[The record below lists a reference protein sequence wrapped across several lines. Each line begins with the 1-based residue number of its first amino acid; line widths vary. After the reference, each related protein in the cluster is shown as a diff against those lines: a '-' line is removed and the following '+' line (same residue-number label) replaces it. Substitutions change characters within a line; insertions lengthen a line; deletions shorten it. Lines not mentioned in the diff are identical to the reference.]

1 MHLIERRWPWRIAAV
16 TATAVLASACGTVLH
31 AGGPYQLATTPTVP
45 DTVTILHGPL
55 QATVNNDG
63 TACVW
68 ATAGMHQTAVI
79 WPAGFTARGNPVTIY
94 DTTGKRFAVTGKPV
108 DLAGGQV
115 MSTQKRPVRGCDG
128 LSQSIAARPLTTPH
142 EASAG
147 SQEYDQSQVS
157 DMAGIVYTDRDLFG
171 GLWADPDTH
180 VVTIYVPDKVDA
192 KAVAK
197 LLPQLSGA
205 TPPVQPAPGMTHYR
219 VGLLTGGPSLATLD
233 HVISQV
239 KASSGWSDF
248 VQNNV
253 VAYGVDQ
260 ERQTA
265 NFQVDIITP
274 SVSGAAVAQ
283 FGKLMSLE
291 ASYSPA
297 PTQPPLPPGAVR
309 YRIAAAPRPGLGYML
324 ALITGTLGGQ
334 ANKDG
339 TACFWIGNG
348 TDRYAI
354 SWPYGYSALGPPLS
368 VYNDKA
374 KVIGR
379 IGQHLSLG
387 GGGGPDGAPNPLG
400 CHGTFNGVWSA
411 APN

>member
-1 MHLIERRWPWRIAAV
+1 MVAV
-16 TATAVLASACGTVLH
+16 SATAVLASACGAVPH
-31 AGGPYQLATTPTVP
+31 VGGPYQIATTPTVP
-45 DTVTILHGPL
+45 DTATILHGPL
-55 QATVNNDG
+55 GATVNNDG

-94 DTTGKRFAVTGKPV
+94 DAAGKRFAVTGKPV

-128 LSQSIAARPLTTPH
+128 LSQSVAAFPLTTPH
-142 EASAG
+142 PASAG
-147 SQEYDQSQVS
+147 SQEYDQSLVS
-157 DMAGIVYTDRDLFG
+157 DLARIVYTHRDLFG

-180 VVTIYVPDKVDA
+180 VVTIYVPDKVDP
-192 KAVAK
+192 KGVAR

-205 TPPVQPAPGMTHYR
+205 TANVQSASGITHYR

-233 HVISQV
+233 DVIAQV

-248 VQNNV
+248 MQNNV
-253 VAYGVDQ
+253 VGYGVDQ

-265 NFQVDIITP
+265 NFQVSFITP

-291 ASYSPA
+291 TSYSPA
-297 PTQPPLPPGAVR
+297 PTQPQLSPGAVR

-324 ALITGTLGGQ
+324 ALTTGTLGGQ
-334 ANKDG
+334 PNKDG

-348 TDRYAI
+348 TDRSAI
-354 SWPYGYSALGPPLS
+354 FWPYGYSALGPPLS

-374 KVIGR
+374 KPIGR

-387 GGGGPDGAPNPLG
+387 GGNGPDGTPNPPG
-400 CHGTFNGVWSA
+400 CYGTFKGIWFA
-411 APN
+411 APD

>member
-1 MHLIERRWPWRIAAV
+1 VRIAAA
-16 TATAVLASACGTVLH
+16 TATAVLASACATVPH
-31 AGGPYQLATTPTVP
+31 VGGPYQLATTSTVP

-55 QATVNNDG
+55 KATVNNDR

-94 DTTGKRFAVTGKPV
+94 DATGKRFAVIGKPV

-115 MSTQKRPVRGCDG
+115 MSTQKRPVRGCEG

-147 SQEYDQSQVS
+147 SQEYDESQVS
-157 DMAGIVYTDRDLFG
+157 DMAGIVYTNRDLFG

-180 VVTIYVPDKVDA
+180 VVTIYVPDKVDP

-205 TPPVQPAPGMTHYR
+205 TPLVQPVPGMTRYR
-219 VGLLTGGPSLATLD
+219 VGLLTDGPSLATLD
-233 HVISQV
+233 DVISQV

-248 VQNNV
+248 MRNNV
-253 VAYGVDQ
+253 AGYGVDQ

-265 NFQVDIITP
+265 NFQVSFITP

-291 ASYSPA
+291 TSYYPA
-297 PTQPPLPPGAVR
+297 PTQPPLSPGAVR
-309 YRIAAAPRPGLGYML
+309 YRIAAALRPGLSYL
-324 ALITGTLGGQ
+324 AALATGTLGGQ

-374 KVIGR
+374 KLIGR
-379 IGQHLSLG
+379 IGQHFSLG
-387 GGGGPDGAPNPLG
+387 GGNGPDGTPNPLG
-400 CHGTFNGVWSA
+400 CHGTFNGVWFA

>member
-1 MHLIERRWPWRIAAV
+1 MHLIERPWPWRIAAA

-94 DTTGKRFAVTGKPV
+94 DATGKRFAVTGKPV

-180 VVTIYVPDKVDA
+180 VVTIYVPDKVDP

-205 TPPVQPAPGMTHYR
+205 TPPAQPAPGIPHYR

-233 HVISQV
+233 QVISQV
-239 KASSGWSDF
+239 TASSDWSDF
-248 VQNNV
+248 MQNNV
-253 VAYGVDQ
+253 LAYFVDQ

-265 NFQVDIITP
+265 NFHVNSITP

-309 YRIAAAPRPGLGYML
+309 YRIAAAPRPGLTYMQAL
-324 ALITGTLGGQ
+324 ATGTLGGQ

-354 SWPYGYSALGPPLS
+354 FWPYGYSALGPPLS

-374 KVIGR
+374 NLIGR
-379 IGQHLSLG
+379 IGQDLSLG
-387 GGGGPDGAPNPLG
+387 GGGGADGSPNPLG

>member
-1 MHLIERRWPWRIAAV
+1 VRIAAV
-16 TATAVLASACGTVLH
+16 SATAVLASACATVPH
-31 AGGPYQLATTPTVP
+31 VGGPYQLATT
-45 DTVTILHGPL
+45 LHGPL
-55 QATVNNDG
+55 EATVNNDR

-94 DTTGKRFAVTGKPV
+94 DATGKRFAVTGKPV

-142 EASAG
+142 EASVG
-147 SQEYDQSQVS
+147 LQEYDQSQVS
-157 DMAGIVYTDRDLFG
+157 DMAGIVYTNRDLFG

-180 VVTIYVPDKVDA
+180 VVTIYVRDKVDP

-205 TPPVQPAPGMTHYR
+205 TPLVPAAPGMTRYR
-219 VGLLTGGPSLATLD
+219 VGLLIGGPSLATLD
-233 HVISQV
+233 NVISQV
-239 KASSGWSDF
+239 KASPGSSDF
-248 VQNNV
+248 MQNNV
-253 VAYGVDQ
+253 VGYGVDQ

-265 NFQVDIITP
+265 NFQVSFITP
-274 SVSGAAVAQ
+274 AVSGAAVAQ

-291 ASYSPA
+291 TSYYPA

-309 YRIAAAPRPGLGYML
+309 YRIAAASRPGLGYL
-324 ALITGTLGGQ
+324 SALMTGTLGGQ

-339 TACFWIGNG
+339 TACFWIRTG
-348 TDRYAI
+348 TNRYAI

-374 KVIGR
+374 KLIGR
-379 IGQHLSLG
+379 IGQDFSLG
-387 GGGGPDGAPNPLG
+387 GGGGADGTPNPLG
-400 CHGTFNGVWSA
+400 CHGTFYGVWFA